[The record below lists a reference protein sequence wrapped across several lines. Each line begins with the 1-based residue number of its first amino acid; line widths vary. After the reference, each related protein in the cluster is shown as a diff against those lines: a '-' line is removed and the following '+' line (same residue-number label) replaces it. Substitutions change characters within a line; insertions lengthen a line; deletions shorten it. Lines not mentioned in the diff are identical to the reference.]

1 MASARGLSADRGR
14 TWSPAIVLRDD
25 GGSTDVGY
33 VRSVVRPDGKVVAVY
48 YYTDQTS
55 PTRHIAATIFDPG
68 KP

>member
-1 MASARGLSADRGR
+1 MPAQRRLAAEPGA
-14 TWSPAIVLRDD
+14 PAIVLRDD